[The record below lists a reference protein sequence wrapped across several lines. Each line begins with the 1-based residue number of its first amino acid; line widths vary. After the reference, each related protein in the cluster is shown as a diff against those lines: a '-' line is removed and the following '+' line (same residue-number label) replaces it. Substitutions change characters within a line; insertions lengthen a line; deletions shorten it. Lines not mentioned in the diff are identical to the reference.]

1 MSFVPCLQV
10 LILLLSDRLIR
21 SWRITFNSVMAETS
35 RFPKDT
41 NNEPSETQET
51 MSNSTSKR
59 TSDSSNEKTSVEKVP
74 YHKLFSFADP
84 ADYALMVIGT
94 ITAVGSGLCLPLM
107 TVLFGELANS
117 FGQNAETKRVV
128 NEVSKVSLKYV
139 YLALGSGVAAS
150 SQVACWMI
158 TGERQAARIR
168 NLYLRAILRQD
179 IGYFD
184 KETNIGE
191 IIERMST
198 DTIIIQDAMG
208 QKVGKFLQLSASF
221 FGGFVIAFTKGWLL
235 TTVLLS
241 AIPLLVIS
249 AASMSVLMAKLTSRG
264 QAAYSAAA
272 IVVEQTLGSIR
283 TVASF
288 TGERQAVEKYEKS
301 LNRAY
306 EAGVQEGLAAGLGS
320 GIFMLV
326 LFSSYALGL
335 WFGARMIIDKGYTG
349 GEVLNVVMA
358 VLSGSFSLGQV
369 SPCLSAF
376 AAGQVA
382 AFKMFQT
389 IYRRPGIDPYNMK
402 GMVLNDINGDVEL
415 KDVHFSYPSRPDERI
430 FNGFSLTVLN
440 GTTLALVGQSGSGK
454 STVINL
460 VERFY
465 DPQAGEVLI
474 DGINI
479 KEFQL
484 RWIRGKIGLVSQ
496 EPVLFA
502 SSIKDNI
509 AYGKDRAT
517 LEEIKAAAEHA
528 NAAKFI
534 DQMPQGLNT
543 MVGANGTQLSGGQK
557 QRIALARAILKDPR
571 ILLLDEATS
580 ALDAESERTVQEA
593 LDRVMISRTT
603 IVVAHRLST
612 VKNADSIAVVH
623 QGKIIEK
630 GSHSELTRNPY
641 GAYSQ
646 LIQLQEFN
654 KEPVSAGSDKVA
666 TERISSLRSISQGS
680 SGTGNSSRHSFTTS
694 AGLPTAANVTPPSL
708 QHNVEHKVSLYRLAC
723 LNKPETP
730 ELVLGSLAAMV
741 NGAILPLLGLLLSS
755 MIKAFYE
762 PPHKLRNDSK
772 FWACMFVVLGMAS
785 LLATPLRTYF
795 FAVAGCKL
803 IKRIRLMCF
812 EKVVHMEISWFDRT
826 ENSSSAVGS
835 RLSVDATSVRN
846 LVGESLAILVQNI
859 STAIAGLIIGFG
871 ASWELSLIVLL
882 MLPLIGLN
890 GYLHMKFIT
899 GFSADTKKLYED
911 ATQVASDAVGSIRT
925 VASFCAEE
933 KVMELHQ
940 EKCEAPVRLGTKQGL
955 ISGAGYGTSL
965 FFLYSVYAAGYYAGA
980 RLVDAGKINFGDVF
994 RVFLGLSMTAIAIS
1008 QSGALAPDSGKAN
1021 AGAASIFALLDQK
1034 SRIDSSDSSGM
1045 TLENVNGYIVFQHV
1059 SFRYPCRP
1067 DVQIFKD
1074 LCLAIHSGKTV
1085 AIIGES
1091 GSGKSTIIS
1100 LLQRFYDPDSG
1111 QITLDGVG
1119 IQKLNL
1125 KWFRQQIGLVSQ
1137 EPVLFNDTIRANIAY
1152 GKEGNATEAEVV
1164 AAAELANAHKFI
1176 SGMQKGYET
1185 IVGERGIQLSGG
1197 QKQRVAIARAIV
1209 KAPKILLLDEATSA
1223 LDAESEKVVQ
1233 DALDRVVVDR
1243 TTIVVAHRLSTIR
1256 NADVIAVVR
1265 NGVVVEKGRH
1275 ESLINKR
1282 DGVYASLVALHGD
1295 GVSS

>member
-1 MSFVPCLQV
+1 
-10 LILLLSDRLIR
+10 
-21 SWRITFNSVMAETS
+21 MAEAS
-35 RFPKDT
+35 RFLKDT
-41 NNEPSETQET
+41 KIEPSGKQET
-51 MSNSTSKR
+51 GTNSISKQTSH
-59 TSDSSNEKTSVEKVP
+59 SSSNEKTNVSKVP
-74 YHKLFSFADP
+74 YYKLFSFADP
-84 ADYALMVIGT
+84 ADYALMVVGM

-107 TVLFGELANS
+107 TLLFGELANS

-128 NEVSKVSLKYV
+128 SEVSKVSLKYV
-139 YLALGSGVAAS
+139 YLALG
-150 SQVACWMI
+150 QVL
-158 TGERQAARIR
+158 QH
-168 NLYLRAILRQD
+168 LP
-179 IGYFD
+179 
-184 KETNIGE
+184 
-191 IIERMST
+191 
-198 DTIIIQDAMG
+198 
-208 QKVGKFLQLSASF
+208 VGKFLQLSASF

-235 TTVLLS
+235 TTILLS

-264 QAAYSAAA
+264 QAVYSAAA
-272 IVVEQTLGSIR
+272 VVVEETLGSIR
-283 TVASF
+283 TVVSF

-335 WFGARMIIDKGYTG
+335 WFGAKMIIHKGYTG
-349 GEVLNVVMA
+349 GQVLNVVMA

-389 IYRRPGIDPYNMK
+389 IYRRPDIDPYNMK

-430 FNGFSLTVLN
+430 FNGFSLMVPS

-509 AYGKDRAT
+509 AYGKDGAS

-534 DQMPQGLNT
+534 DQLPQGLNT
-543 MVGANGTQLSGGQK
+543 MVGVNGTQLSGGQK

-612 VKNADSIAVVH
+612 VKNADSIAVIH
-623 QGKIIEK
+623 QGKIVEK
-630 GSHSELTRNPY
+630 GSHSELTRNPD

-654 KEPVSAGSDKVA
+654 KESVSAGNDKVA
-666 TERISSLRSISQGS
+666 TERTSSLRSISQGS
-680 SGTGNSSRHSFTTS
+680 SGTGNSSHHSFTTS
-694 AGLPTAANVTPPSL
+694 AGLLTAANVVEKVYRESQTPPSS
-708 QHNVEHKVSLYRLAC
+708 QHKVEHKVSLYRLAC
-723 LNKPETP
+723 LNKQETP

-762 PPHKLRNDSK
+762 PPHKLRKESK
-772 FWACMFVVLGMAS
+772 FWACMFLVLGMAS

-803 IKRIRLMCF
+803 IKRIRSMCF
-812 EKVVHMEISWFDRT
+812 EKVVHMEISWFDRI

-871 ASWELSLIVLL
+871 ASWELSLVILV

-933 KVMELHQ
+933 KVMKLHQ
-940 EKCEAPVRLGTKQGL
+940 EKCEAPVQL
-955 ISGAGYGTSL
+955 
-965 FFLYSVYAAGYYAGA
+965 VYAAGYYVGA

-1021 AGAASIFALLDQK
+1021 AGAASIFALLDRK

-1045 TLENVNGYIVFQHV
+1045 TLENVNGGIVFQHV
-1059 SFRYPCRP
+1059 SFRYPSRP
-1067 DVQIFKD
+1067 DVQIFED

-1085 AIIGES
+1085 AIVGES

-1111 QITLDGVG
+1111 QITLDGIG

-1137 EPVLFNDTIRANIAY
+1137 EPVLFNDTVCANIAY

-1185 IVGERGIQLSGG
+1185 MVGEKGIQLSGG

-1256 NADVIAVVR
+1256 NADLIVVLR
-1265 NGVVVEKGRH
+1265 NGVVAEKGMG
-1275 ESLINKR
+1275 L
-1282 DGVYASLVALHGD
+1282 
-1295 GVSS
+1295 

>member
-1 MSFVPCLQV
+1 
-10 LILLLSDRLIR
+10 
-21 SWRITFNSVMAETS
+21 MAEAS
-35 RFPKDT
+35 RFLKDT
-41 NNEPSETQET
+41 KIEPSGKQET
-51 MSNSTSKR
+51 GTNSNSKQ
-59 TSDSSNEKTSVEKVP
+59 TSDSSSNEKTNVSKVP
-74 YHKLFSFADP
+74 YYKLFSFADP
-84 ADYALMVIGT
+84 ADYALMVVGM

-107 TVLFGELANS
+107 TLLFGELANS

-128 NEVSKVSLKYV
+128 SEVSKVSLKYV

-184 KETNIGE
+184 RETNTGE

-235 TTVLLS
+235 TMILLS

-272 IVVEQTLGSIR
+272 VVVEETLGSIR
-283 TVASF
+283 TVVSF

-335 WFGARMIIDKGYTG
+335 WFGAKMIIHKGYTG
-349 GEVLNVVMA
+349 GQVLNVVMA

-389 IYRRPGIDPYNMK
+389 IYRRPDIDPYNMK

-430 FNGFSLTVLN
+430 FNGLSLMVPS

-509 AYGKDRAT
+509 AYGKDGAS

-534 DQMPQGLNT
+534 DQLPQGLNT
-543 MVGANGTQLSGGQK
+543 MVGVNGTQLSGGQK

-612 VKNADSIAVVH
+612 VKNADSIAVIH
-623 QGKIIEK
+623 QGKIVEK
-630 GSHSELTRNPY
+630 GSHSELTRNPD

-654 KEPVSAGSDKVA
+654 KESVSAGNDKVA
-666 TERISSLRSISQGS
+666 TERTSSLRSLSQGS
-680 SGTGNSSRHSFTTS
+680 SGTGNSSHHSFTTS
-694 AGLPTAANVTPPSL
+694 AGLLTAANVVEKVYRESQSPPSS
-708 QHNVEHKVSLYRLAC
+708 QHKVEHKVSLYRLAC
-723 LNKPETP
+723 LNKQETP
-730 ELVLGSLAAMV
+730 ELVLGSLAAIV

-762 PPHKLRNDSK
+762 PPHKLRKESK
-772 FWACMFVVLGMAS
+772 FWACMFLVLGMAS

-803 IKRIRLMCF
+803 IKRIRSMCF
-812 EKVVHMEISWFDRT
+812 EKVVHMEISWFDRI

-871 ASWELSLIVLL
+871 ASWELSLVILV

-911 ATQVASDAVGSIRT
+911 ATQVASNAVGSVRT

-933 KVMELHQ
+933 KVMKLHQ
-940 EKCEAPVRLGTKQGL
+940 EKCEAPVRLGTRQGL
-955 ISGAGYGTSL
+955 LSGASFGMSL
-965 FFLYSVYAAGYYAGA
+965 FFLYSVYAAGYYVGA

-1021 AGAASIFALLDQK
+1021 AGAASIFALLDRK

-1045 TLENVNGYIVFQHV
+1045 TLENVNGGIIFQHV
-1059 SFRYPCRP
+1059 SFRYPSRP
-1067 DVQIFKD
+1067 DVQIFED

-1085 AIIGES
+1085 AIVGES

-1111 QITLDGVG
+1111 QITLDGIG

-1137 EPVLFNDTIRANIAY
+1137 EPVLFNDTVCANIAY

-1176 SGMQKGYET
+1176 CGMQKGYET
-1185 IVGERGIQLSGG
+1185 MVGEKGIQLSGG

-1256 NADVIAVVR
+1256 NADLIVVLR
-1265 NGVVVEKGRH
+1265 NGVVAEKGRH
-1275 ESLINKR
+1275 ETLINKK

-1295 GVSS
+1295 GNGVSS

>member
-1 MSFVPCLQV
+1 
-10 LILLLSDRLIR
+10 
-21 SWRITFNSVMAETS
+21 MAEAS
-35 RFPKDT
+35 SFRKDR
-41 NNEPSETQET
+41 NNEPSEKQET
-51 MSNSTSKR
+51 GTNSTSKQ
-59 TSDSSNEKTSVEKVP
+59 TSDSNSNEKTNVGKVP

-94 ITAVGSGLCLPLM
+94 ITAVGSGFCLPLM
-107 TVLFGELANS
+107 TLLFGELANS

-128 NEVSKVSLKYV
+128 DEVSKVSLKYV

-184 KETNIGE
+184 RETNTGE

-235 TTVLLS
+235 TMVLLS

-320 GIFMLV
+320 GIFMFV

-335 WFGARMIIDKGYTG
+335 WFGAKMIIDKGYTG
-349 GEVLNVVMA
+349 GQVLNVVMA

-389 IYRRPGIDPYNMK
+389 IYRRPDIDPYNMR

-415 KDVHFSYPSRPDERI
+415 KDVQFSYPSRPDERI
-430 FNGFSLTVLN
+430 FNGFSLRVPS

-454 STVINL
+454 STAINL

-474 DGINI
+474 DGINV
-479 KEFQL
+479 KDFQL
-484 RWIRGKIGLVSQ
+484 RWIKRKIGLVSQ

-509 AYGKDRAT
+509 AYGKDGAS

-534 DQMPQGLNT
+534 DQLPQGLNT
-543 MVGANGTQLSGGQK
+543 MVGVNGTQLSGGQK
-557 QRIALARAILKDPR
+557 QRIAIARAILKDPR

-612 VKNADSIAVVH
+612 VKNADSIAVIH
-623 QGKIIEK
+623 QGKIVEK
-630 GSHSELTRNPY
+630 GSHSELTRNAD
-641 GAYSQ
+641 GTYSQ

-654 KEPVSAGSDKVA
+654 KVSVSAGNDKVA
-666 TERISSLRSISQGS
+666 AERISSLSSISQGS
-680 SGTGNSSRHSFTTS
+680 SGTGNSSRHSFTS
-694 AGLPTAANVTPPSL
+694 AGLPNAANVVEKAYREAHTPPSL
-708 QHNVEHKVSLYRLAC
+708 QHKIEQKVSLYRLAC

-730 ELVLGSLAAMV
+730 ELVLGSLAATV

-762 PPHKLRNDSK
+762 PPHKLRKDSK
-772 FWACMFVVLGMAS
+772 FWACMYIVLGMAS

-812 EKVVHMEISWFDRT
+812 EKVVHMEISWFDRI

-859 STAIAGLIIGFG
+859 STVIAGLIIGFG
-871 ASWELSLIVLL
+871 ASWELSLIILV

-940 EKCEAPVRLGTKQGL
+940 EKCEAPLRLGTKQGL
-955 ISGAGYGTSL
+955 LSGAGFGMSL
-965 FFLYSVYAAGYYAGA
+965 FCLYSVYAAGYYAGA

-1045 TLENVNGYIVFQHV
+1045 TLENVNGDIVFQHV
-1059 SFRYPCRP
+1059 SFRYPSRP

-1074 LCLAIHSGKTV
+1074 LCLGIHSGKTV
-1085 AIIGES
+1085 AIVGES

-1111 QITLDGVG
+1111 QITLDGIG

-1125 KWFRQQIGLVSQ
+1125 KWFRQQIGL
-1137 EPVLFNDTIRANIAY
+1137 
-1152 GKEGNATEAEVV
+1152 
-1164 AAAELANAHKFI
+1164 
-1176 SGMQKGYET
+1176 GYET
-1185 IVGERGIQLSGG
+1185 MVGERGIQLSGG

-1256 NADVIAVVR
+1256 NADLIVVLR
-1265 NGVVVEKGRH
+1265 NGAVAEKGSH
-1275 ESLINKR
+1275 ETLMNKK
-1282 DGVYASLVALHGD
+1282 DGLYASLVALHGD
-1295 GVSS
+1295 GDGDGDGVSS

>member
-1 MSFVPCLQV
+1 MQSKQARTFSLMLRQSLQFDYCADYLSISFLAF
-10 LILLLSDRLIR
+10 LELWGWILYEMHSDTGYVELLVSTCRMAGVKSEASGAVICHYINICTYSLLIR
-21 SWRITFNSVMAETS
+21 SRRVINS
-35 RFPKDT
+35 
-41 NNEPSETQET
+41 
-51 MSNSTSKR
+51 
-59 TSDSSNEKTSVEKVP
+59 SSNEKTNVSKVP
-74 YHKLFSFADP
+74 YYKLFSFADP
-84 ADYALMVIGT
+84 ADYALMVVGM

-107 TVLFGELANS
+107 TLLFGELANS
-117 FGQNAETKRVV
+117 FGQNAETERVV
-128 NEVSKVSLKYV
+128 SEVSKVSLKYV

-150 SQVACWMI
+150 SVKVACWMI

-184 KETNIGE
+184 RETNTGE

-235 TTVLLS
+235 TTILLS

-272 IVVEQTLGSIR
+272 VVVEETLGSIR
-283 TVASF
+283 T
-288 TGERQAVEKYEKS
+288 
-301 LNRAY
+301 
-306 EAGVQEGLAAGLGS
+306 
-320 GIFMLV
+320 
-326 LFSSYALGL
+326 
-335 WFGARMIIDKGYTG
+335 
-349 GEVLNVVMA
+349 
-358 VLSGSFSLGQV
+358 
-369 SPCLSAF
+369 
-376 AAGQVA
+376 
-382 AFKMFQT
+382 
-389 IYRRPGIDPYNMK
+389 
-402 GMVLNDINGDVEL
+402 
-415 KDVHFSYPSRPDERI
+415 
-430 FNGFSLTVLN
+430 
-440 GTTLALVGQSGSGK
+440 
-454 STVINL
+454 
-460 VERFY
+460 
-465 DPQAGEVLI
+465 
-474 DGINI
+474 
-479 KEFQL
+479 
-484 RWIRGKIGLVSQ
+484 
-496 EPVLFA
+496 
-502 SSIKDNI
+502 
-509 AYGKDRAT
+509 
-517 LEEIKAAAEHA
+517 
-528 NAAKFI
+528 
-534 DQMPQGLNT
+534 GLNT
-543 MVGANGTQLSGGQK
+543 MVGVNGTQLSGGQK

-612 VKNADSIAVVH
+612 VKNADSIAVIH
-623 QGKIIEK
+623 QGKIVEK
-630 GSHSELTRNPY
+630 GASSTTNEEQYAACCQSP
-641 GAYSQ
+641 SQ
-646 LIQLQEFN
+646 SQ
-654 KEPVSAGSDKVA
+654 
-666 TERISSLRSISQGS
+666 QGS
-680 SGTGNSSRHSFTTS
+680 SGTGNSSNHSFTTS
-694 AGLPTAANVTPPSL
+694 AGLLTAANVVEKVYRESQTPPSS
-708 QHNVEHKVSLYRLAC
+708 QHKVEHKVSLYRLAC
-723 LNKPETP
+723 LNKQETP

-762 PPHKLRNDSK
+762 PPHKLRKESK
-772 FWACMFVVLGMAS
+772 FWACMFLVLGMAS

-803 IKRIRLMCF
+803 IKRIRSRCF
-812 EKVVHMEISWFDRT
+812 EKVVHMEISWFDRI

-835 RLSVDATSVRN
+835 RLSVDATSMRN

-871 ASWELSLIVLL
+871 ASWELSLVILV

-933 KVMELHQ
+933 KVMKLHQ
-940 EKCEAPVRLGTKQGL
+940 EKCEAPVRLGTRQGL
-955 ISGAGYGTSL
+955 LSGAGFGISL
-965 FFLYSVYAAGYYAGA
+965 FFLYSVYAAGYYVGA

-994 RVFLGLSMTAIAIS
+994 RHDGHSNIPV
-1008 QSGALAPDSGKAN
+1008 GALAPDSGKAN
-1021 AGAASIFALLDQK
+1021 TGAASIFALLDRK

-1045 TLENVNGYIVFQHV
+1045 TLENVNGGIVFQHV
-1059 SFRYPCRP
+1059 SFRKWERQ
-1067 DVQIFKD
+1067 V
-1074 LCLAIHSGKTV
+1074 HNH
-1085 AIIGES
+1085 II
-1091 GSGKSTIIS
+1091 
-1100 LLQRFYDPDSG
+1100 QRFYDPDSG
-1111 QITLDGVG
+1111 QITLDGIG

-1137 EPVLFNDTIRANIAY
+1137 EPVLFNDTVRANIAY

-1185 IVGERGIQLSGG
+1185 MVGEKGIQLSGG

-1256 NADVIAVVR
+1256 NADLIVVLR
-1265 NGVVVEKGRH
+1265 NGVVAEKGRH
-1275 ESLINKR
+1275 GTLINKK

-1295 GVSS
+1295 GNGVSS

>member
-1 MSFVPCLQV
+1 
-10 LILLLSDRLIR
+10 
-21 SWRITFNSVMAETS
+21 MAEAS
-35 RFPKDT
+35 RFRKDT
-41 NNEPSETQET
+41 NNEPSEKQEKGT
-51 MSNSTSKR
+51 NSSSKQTADSN
-59 TSDSSNEKTSVEKVP
+59 SNEKTNVGKVP
-74 YHKLFSFADP
+74 YRKLFSFADP

-94 ITAVGSGLCLPLM
+94 ITAVGSGFCLPLM
-107 TVLFGELANS
+107 TLLFGELANS

-128 NEVSKVSLKYV
+128 DEVSKVSLKYV

-150 SQVACWMI
+150 SQVACWVI

-168 NLYLRAILRQD
+168 NSYLRAILRQD
-179 IGYFD
+179 VGYYD
-184 KETNIGE
+184 RETNTGE

-198 DTIIIQDAMG
+198 DTIILQDAMG

-272 IVVEQTLGSIR
+272 VVVEQTLGSIR
-283 TVASF
+283 TVVSF

-320 GIFMLV
+320 GIFMFV

-335 WFGARMIIDKGYTG
+335 WFGAKMIIDKGYTG
-349 GEVLNVVMA
+349 GQVLNVVMA

-389 IYRRPGIDPYNMK
+389 IYRRPDIDPYNMK

-430 FNGFSLTVLN
+430 FNGFSLMVPS
-440 GTTLALVGQSGSGK
+440 GTMLALVGQSGSGK

-509 AYGKDRAT
+509 AYGKDGAS

-534 DQMPQGLNT
+534 DQLPQGLNT
-543 MVGANGTQLSGGQK
+543 MVGVNGTQLSGGQK
-557 QRIALARAILKDPR
+557 QRIAIARAILKDPR

-612 VKNADSIAVVH
+612 VKNADSIAVIH
-623 QGKIIEK
+623 QGKIVEK
-630 GSHSELTRNPY
+630 GSHSELTRNPD
-641 GAYSQ
+641 GTYSQ

-654 KEPVSAGSDKVA
+654 KVSVSAGNNKVA
-666 TERISSLRSISQGS
+666 AERISSLSSISQGS
-680 SGTGNSSRHSFTTS
+680 SGTGNSSRHSFTS
-694 AGLPTAANVTPPSL
+694 AGLPTAANTVEKAYRESHTPPSS
-708 QHNVEHKVSLYRLAC
+708 QHKVEHKVSLYRLAC

-730 ELVLGSLAAMV
+730 ELVVGSLAAMV

-762 PPHKLRNDSK
+762 PPHKLRKDSK
-772 FWACMFVVLGMAS
+772 FWACMYVVLGMAS

-812 EKVVHMEISWFDRT
+812 EKVVHMEISWFDRI

-859 STAIAGLIIGFG
+859 STVIAGLIIGFG
-871 ASWELSLIVLL
+871 ASWELSLIILL

-911 ATQVASDAVGSIRT
+911 ATQVASDAVSSIRT

-940 EKCEAPVRLGTKQGL
+940 EKCEVPIRLGTKQGL
-955 ISGAGYGTSL
+955 LSGAGFGLSL
-965 FFLYSVYAAGYYAGA
+965 FCLYSVYAAGYYAGA

-1021 AGAASIFALLDQK
+1021 AGAASIFTLLDQK

-1045 TLENVNGYIVFQHV
+1045 TLENVNGDIVFQHV
-1059 SFRYPCRP
+1059 SFRYPSRP

-1085 AIIGES
+1085 AIVGES

-1111 QITLDGVG
+1111 QITLDGIG

-1137 EPVLFNDTIRANIAY
+1137 EPVLFNDTIRDNIAY
-1152 GKEGNATEAEVV
+1152 GKEGNATEVEVV

-1185 IVGERGIQLSGG
+1185 MVGERGIQLSGG

-1256 NADVIAVVR
+1256 NADLIVVLRNRAVA
-1265 NGVVVEKGRH
+1265 EKGRH
-1275 ESLINKR
+1275 ETLINKK
-1282 DGVYASLVALHGD
+1282 DGIYASFVALHGD
-1295 GVSS
+1295 GDGVSS